1 MRIRFIISVLL
12 LAFSAS
18 TVASQTS
25 ADTETRL
32 RSLVDRLAAAQLAY
46 DAPAMDGLLTADYI
60 EISPAGEFDPRAKVL
75 GFYTPEAK
83 AKNGGAAV
91 TIDRSFPSVRVYGD
105 TAVVISKFTYKIN
118 ANGKELPPRDM
129 MVTLVCRREKGSWKV
144 ASAQYTGVRPAVK
157 PQ

>member
-1 MRIRFIISVLL
+1 MISKFILSALL
-12 LAFSAS
+12 LAFSA
-18 TVASQTS
+18 AGAAAQNS

-32 RSLVDRLAAAQLAY
+32 RSLVDRLAAAQIAY
-46 DAPAMDGLLTADYI
+46 DAPALDGLLTADYI
-60 EISPAGEFDPRAKVL
+60 EISPVGEFDPRAKVL

-91 TIDRSFPSVRVYGD
+91 TIERSFPSIRVYGD

-118 ANGKELPPRDM
+118 AGGKDLPPRDM

-144 ASAQYTGVRPAVK
+144 ASAQYTGVRPSAK